1 MTMEILSNFASIY
14 CYISFVIGA
23 VLMLVALAI
32 AAMAKDD
39 EPRNKV
45 RFFVTCEVNYR
56 GEIIRTL
63 WLGKP
68 YYTKDKRFASDIWSR
83 ILAVNDSFV
92 GYNLNYSDFEDM
104 KNGEIREVFI
114 NLED

>member
-1 MTMEILSNFASIY
+1 MEILSNFASIY

-23 VLMLVALAI
+23 VIMLVALAI
-32 AAMAKDD
+32 ADMDKDN

-45 RFFVTCEVNYR
+45 RFYVTCEVNYR

-83 ILAVNDSFV
+83 ILAVNDSFI

-104 KNGEIREVFI
+104 KNGEIREVFL

>member
-1 MTMEILSNFASIY
+1 MEILSNFISIY
-14 CYISFVIGA
+14 CLITFIVGA
-23 VLMLVALAI
+23 GFMLAMYSI
-32 AAMAKDD
+32 AAMGKDY

-45 RFFVTCEVNYR
+45 RFYVTCEVNYR

-68 YYTKDKRFASDIWSR
+68 YYTKDKRFASGIWSR
-83 ILAVNDSFV
+83 ILAVNGSFV